1 MNDNRNNN
9 VYKPDVENF
18 KVKIADEN
26 FASPADTMKSV
37 SGNERISYKPG
48 DINNTERSDFYAD
61 DQREKAAKKEHKKR
75 DRIKAHKNKVI
86 FRIVWAVMIVLV
98 ALTLGSYLISGSNDF
113 LAIGRSEAGRTTVEI
128 PDEITS
134 GELAE
139 LLETAG
145 AINESEFFKL
155 YCDITTE
162 MKYFKPGTY
171 EVNTNMDYEGLINFL
186 QAGNTNRE
194 IVTITF
200 HEGLTIREIAAKFE
214 ENGVADMQ
222 EILDACQSDDFD
234 NYDMIAA
241 IDNADD
247 KYYKLEGYLFPD
259 TYQFYVDEDVDSVLG
274 KMLYDFQVRVTSDIV
289 EDIEGSGYTMDEIIT
304 IASIIQAEAASV
316 EDMYRVSAV
325 LHNRLKNGADVNI
338 YNLGCDSTYYYPY
351 SAKDVPDGFTS
362 DYNTYEISG
371 LPAGSIC
378 CPGLDAIKAAVRPN
392 EEYSNYFYFCHDEEG
407 NTYFAETAD
416 EHQANLV
423 EAGLAD

>member
-1 MNDNRNNN
+1 MNDNRNNSF
-9 VYKPDVENF
+9 KPDVENF
-18 KVKIADEN
+18 KVKIADDD
-26 FASPADTMKSV
+26 FASAANTMKSV
-37 SGNERISYKPG
+37 TGGERISYKPG

-75 DRIKAHKNKVI
+75 DKIKSHKNKVI
-86 FRIVWAVMIVLV
+86 FRIVWIVMVVLV

-128 PDEITS
+128 PENVTAS
-134 GELAE
+134 ELAE
-139 LLETAG
+139 ILETAG
-145 AINESEFFKL
+145 AINEAEFFNI
-155 YCDITTE
+155 YCEITTK

-171 EVNTNMDYEGLINFL
+171 EVNTNMDYEGLINYL

-200 HEGLTIREIAAKFE
+200 HEGMTIREIAARFE
-214 ENGVADMQ
+214 EYGVADAQ
-222 EILDACQSDDFD
+222 EILDACQSNDYD
-234 NYDMIAA
+234 NYDMVSA
-241 IDNADD
+241 INNTDE

-259 TYQFYVDEDVDSVLG
+259 TYQFYLDEEVDSVLG

-289 EDIEGSGYTMDEIIT
+289 EDIEESGYSMDEIIT
-304 IASIIQAEAASV
+304 LASIIQAEAASV

-325 LHNRLKNGADVNI
+325 LHNRLKNGADVDI

-351 SAKDVPDGFTS
+351 SNEDAPDGFVS

-371 LPAGSIC
+371 LPAGPIC

-392 EEYSNYFYFCHDEEG
+392 NEYMDYFYFCHDEEG
-407 NTYFAETAD
+407 KTYFASTAS
-416 EHQANLV
+416 EHEANLV
-423 EAGLAD
+423 EAGLVD